1 MLKTPTA
8 ARTLVRQ
15 LRQSAEQVS
24 FTHTSTKWTQPT
36 AGHDTGIRIYNCV
49 ARQQVPLIVRR
60 PHFATWYACG
70 PTVYA
75 PAHIGH
81 ASCYVKQDL
90 LQRTLREHFRLPLV
104 TAMNITDVDDKIIE
118 RSRQTG
124 EHWLALTQRYE
135 DDFWSDLRSLGC
147 AQPTVK
153 LRVSEH
159 LPQIVA
165 FVQRLLDDGRA
176 YGTAD
181 GSVYF
186 AVDRHLGYGKLQ
198 RLSVADSRSPT
209 STADDDASK
218 RSAADFALWKGR
230 GGEPTASAEPHW
242 SVPWSRIGGRPGWHI
257 ECSAMASHVFGAHI
271 DVHAGGLDLRF
282 PHHENEEAQSCAH
295 HRCSQWVNYW
305 LHTGQLH
312 VLGDRDKMSKSL
324 QNTIGVA
331 DLLQTYTAAEFRM
344 LCLLSNYHN
353 QIEFGPD
360 AMAVARSI
368 VQKLNTFAADCEAY
382 VSGARPLAAFDA
394 NDLHAHMSEAERR
407 IDTALRDNFNTAKS
421 VEALLE
427 LVTHCNRVF
436 KVRRHPVA
444 SSSTVAGADLSSVL
458 AVNMLVE
465 RYRSMWAVSRTAAQP
480 MLNDRQAEPDGHARQ
495 LELVMRGV
503 LKARQTIRAQAVQTG
518 RPELFGASD
527 QIRDALREAG
537 VQVKD
542 NAGSSSTWTMDE
554 AQRAV

>member
-1 MLKTPTA
+1 MLKTPTNI
-8 ARTLVRQ
+8 RTLVRHLQ
-15 LRQSAEQVS
+15 HSVEPVS
-24 FTHTSTKWTQPT
+24 WSPPPG
-36 AGHDTGIRIYNCV
+36 GHDTGIRIYNCV
-49 ARQQVPLIVRR
+49 ARQQVPLIVRS

-118 RSRQTG
+118 RCRQTG
-124 EHWLALTQRYE
+124 EHWLALTQRHE
-135 DDFWSDLRSLGC
+135 AGFWSDLGRLGC
-147 AQPTVK
+147 AQPSIK

-165 FVQRLLDDGRA
+165 FVQRLLDDRRA

-186 AVDRHLGYGKLQ
+186 AVDRHPGYGKLQ
-198 RLSVADSRSPT
+198 RLSVDDIRTPATVSP
-209 STADDDASK
+209 DDDSK

-230 GGEPTASAEPHW
+230 RQPSATEPHW
-242 SVPWSRIGGRPGWHI
+242 SVPWTNIGGRPGWHI
-257 ECSAMASHVFGAHI
+257 ECSAMASHVFGSQI

-324 QNTIGVA
+324 SNTIGVPE
-331 DLLQTYTAAEFRM
+331 LLQSYTAAEFRM

-360 AMAVARSI
+360 TMNVARAI
-368 VQKLNTFAADCEAY
+368 VQKLNTFAADCQAY
-382 VSGARPLAAFDA
+382 VSGTRAIAAFDA
-394 NDLHAHMSEAERR
+394 NELHTLMAVAERR
-407 IDTALRDNFNTAKS
+407 IDAALRDNFNTSKS

-427 LVTHCNRVF
+427 LIAHCNRVF
-436 KVRRHPVA
+436 KVRSA
-444 SSSTVAGADLSSVL
+444 DSTHVAGADLASVL
-458 AVNMLVE
+458 AVNQLVE
-465 RYRSMWAVSRTAAQP
+465 RYRSMWVVGRTAQSTTG
-480 MLNDRQAEPDGHARQ
+480 DRQLEKSGGDEGAARQ
-495 LELVMRGV
+495 LELVINGV
-503 LKARQTIRAQAVQTG
+503 LKARQQIRAMAVQTKQS
-518 RPELFGASD
+518 ELFWASD
-527 QIRDALREAG
+527 EIRDALREAG
-537 VQVKD
+537 VTVKD
-542 NAGSSSTWTMDE
+542 DAGSSSSWTIDE
-554 AQRAV
+554 MRRGV